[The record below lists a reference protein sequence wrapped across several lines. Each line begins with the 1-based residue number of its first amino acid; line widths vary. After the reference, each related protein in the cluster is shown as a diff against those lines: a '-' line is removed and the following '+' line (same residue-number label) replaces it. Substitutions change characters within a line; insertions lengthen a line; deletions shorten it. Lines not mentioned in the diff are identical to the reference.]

1 MVPDM
6 PPSTHVLDPAI
17 TSHFF
22 AAIRID
28 AFRDVAAFKTDLSRL
43 LNDMRS
49 SAPAPGHERVYVAGD
64 LERSREHAH
73 RETGIG
79 LDPVVV
85 ESLESVSRKTG
96 VAPPRPRA

>member
-1 MVPDM
+1 M
-6 PPSTHVLDPAI
+6 PPSTHVLDPGI

-28 AFRDVAAFKTDLSRL
+28 AFRDVAAFKTDLSTL
-43 LNDMRS
+43 LNEMRS
-49 SAPAPGHERVYVAGD
+49 STPAPGYERVYVAGD
-64 LERSREHAH
+64 PERSRERAH

-85 ESLESVSRKTG
+85 ASLERVSEKTG
-96 VAPPRPRA
+96 VAPPRSRAERA